1 MLKYSHL
8 SQIKR
13 EKLIE
18 CFIFDYNFE
27 EEIGITATNTAKIL
41 KLNRKTINKYYSF
54 FRMQIFNFQKGKKYY
69 TSNQYKAFERQR
81 LKKFFGVKA
90 NLHLH
95 KAESQWRFWKE
106 SSTLKNEL
114 LNILSPFLQAQ
125 EKKQTKKTKWS
136 EVKK

>member
-54 FRMQIFNFQKGKKYY
+54 
-69 TSNQYKAFERQR
+69 
-81 LKKFFGVKA
+81 
-90 NLHLH
+90 
-95 KAESQWRFWKE
+95 
-106 SSTLKNEL
+106 
-114 LNILSPFLQAQ
+114 
-125 EKKQTKKTKWS
+125 
-136 EVKK
+136 

>member
-54 FRMQIFNFQKGKKYY
+54 FRMQIFNLQKGKKYY
-69 TSNQYKAFERQR
+69 TSNQYKTFERQR

-90 NLHLH
+90 QTFISIKQNLNGD
-95 KAESQWRFWKE
+95 F
-106 SSTLKNEL
+106 
-114 LNILSPFLQAQ
+114 
-125 EKKQTKKTKWS
+125 EKKVLHSKMS
-136 EVKK
+136 Y

>member
-13 EKLIE
+13 EKLID

-41 KLNRKTINKYYSF
+41 KLNRKTINKYYLF
-54 FRMQIFNFQKGKKYY
+54 FRIQIFNFQKGKKYY

-81 LKKFFGVKA
+81 LKKFFGVKT

-95 KAESQWRFWKE
+95 KAESQWRF
-106 SSTLKNEL
+106 
-114 LNILSPFLQAQ
+114 
-125 EKKQTKKTKWS
+125 
-136 EVKK
+136 